1 MKRLALAAVGAA
13 TALTFGTTAAHA
25 AIEIF
30 PSAPSGSF
38 RDLGVTCAGT
48 APCDFSESG
57 TFTTPDGFDT
67 VTGTI
72 STSFNAGDASTNI
85 NFSSVLLNGAAF
97 TLSPNGDF
105 EFGSLPLNLLVPGGT
120 NTLTV
125 NGTTTGNGSFAGTL
139 TFGNSS
145 ALPEPG
151 TWAMMLLGFGM
162 IGAGMRRQK
171 DKAARLNI
179 RYA

>member
-1 MKRLALAAVGAA
+1 MRKVTLFAAAA
-13 TALTFGTTAAHA
+13 AAMTFGTTAAHA

-30 PSAPSGSF
+30 PSTPAGTF
-38 RDLGVTCAGT
+38 RDLNVTCPGT
-48 APCDFSESG
+48 APCSFTDVG
-57 TFTTPDGFDT
+57 TFTTPDGFNT

-72 STSFNAGDASTNI
+72 STSFNVLDPATNI
-85 NFSSVLLNGAAF
+85 DFTSVLLNGSPF
-97 TLSPNGDF
+97 TLTPNGTF
-105 EFGSLPLNLLVPGGT
+105 EFGSLPLNLIVPGGT

-125 NGTTTGNGSFAGTL
+125 NGTTTGNASYAGTL
-139 TFGNSS
+139 TFGMSS